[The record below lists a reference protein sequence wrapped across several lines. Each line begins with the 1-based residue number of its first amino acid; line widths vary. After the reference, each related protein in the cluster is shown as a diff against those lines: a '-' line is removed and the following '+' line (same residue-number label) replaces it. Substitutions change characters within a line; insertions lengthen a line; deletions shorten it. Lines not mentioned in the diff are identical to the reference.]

1 MRWFILDFR
10 LSQDTLYWHTGR
22 FSFGTTVRVTE
33 FTLLTPSKFA
43 FCSPWTGGHANL
55 KCFAKLGMIQFK
67 SISLI
72 AEFGSQDWAHV
83 FVLNL
88 LFLAWLYHSTFPVF
102 LVYISFPLP
111 SLRFIPSL
119 SIHSVLRPPHT
130 FLLHPSNYSLP
141 NLPTFMFFSTH
152 LLFLSSFFSLQITV
166 RSGVVGSMRTNEC
179 RCGSWCFWCN
189 WVL

>member
-1 MRWFILDFR
+1 MATEEDLIYWLTFSTIFWIAFGSWIEVMRGFILDFR

-88 LFLAWLYHSTFPVF
+88 LFLALLYHST
-102 LVYISFPLP
+102 LSCLLSISFLTLAFPTVY
-111 SLRFIPSL
+111 
-119 SIHSVLRPPHT
+119 SITFHPFCPQAPTHFSSSSV
-130 FLLHPSNYSLP
+130 
-141 NLPTFMFFSTH
+141 
-152 LLFLSSFFSLQITV
+152 
-166 RSGVVGSMRTNEC
+166 
-179 RCGSWCFWCN
+179 
-189 WVL
+189 